1 VTVRDRRRW
10 ALAALQAAV
19 TLSWMAYAYHQ
30 PRLLAHFGFET
41 LAGILAWY
49 LALAGTTLAPLA
61 GDASDRLVRSGGNRF
76 PVVRA
81 GVALAAASFVAVA
94 VTARAGGDSPAR
106 FVLPLFVAVWIA
118 GMTVFQAPA
127 LAIVRDGADVR
138 DLPSAMVPIVLAT
151 TVPLALWPW
160 LEPVLEQSGGTLTFL
175 AGGIAVVG
183 TALALGATVEVAHD
197 ERGVTADAMPVPS
210 PAWAFAC
217 GVASAVVVLLATEL
231 VPAVLGAR
239 VGLGGG
245 SWLAALTMIVGSAV
259 VPLAPRVAATL
270 GSGRALALGVAI
282 AVLGR
287 VVAIPVGGVG
297 AALAIAVVTGLGLG
311 LHLATALPF
320 ALSSAPTGRAGLTT
334 GLYVAGAM
342 LGSRVVH
349 TLLA

>member
-1 VTVRDRRRW
+1 
-10 ALAALQAAV
+10 
-19 TLSWMAYAYHQ
+19 MAYAYHQ

-61 GDASDRLVRSGGNRF
+61 GDASDRLVRSGANRF

-94 VTARAGGDSPAR
+94 VTARAGGDSPVR

-127 LAIVRDGADVR
+127 LAIVRDGADAR

-151 TVPLALWPW
+151 TVPMAVWPW

-175 AGGIAVVG
+175 AGGVAVVG
-183 TALALGATVEVAHD
+183 TTVALGATVEVARD
-197 ERGVTADAMPVPS
+197 ERGVTAEPPVAPS
-210 PAWAFAC
+210 PAWAFAF

-231 VPAVLGAR
+231 VPAVLAER
-239 VGLGGG
+239 AGLGG
-245 SWLAALTMIVGSAV
+245 SWLAALTMLVGSAV
-259 VPLAPRVAATL
+259 VPLAPRVAAAL

-282 AVLGR
+282 AALGR